1 MMAGVG
7 TARRAFLSKLYGLG
21 ILVACAGVLVAHAAV
36 GDADRNRILSIGGSV
51 TEIIFALGEQD
62 RLVARDTTSS
72 FPLAAKDLPDV
83 GYMRSLSPEGV
94 LSVNPGLI
102 LAEEGS
108 GPPETIA
115 VLEAAD
121 IPFYFIP
128 DNYSKAGIINKIRK
142 VGEVLEVENRAE
154 TLIALVSA
162 DLDAAIQR
170 SQDRPDA
177 ARKRVLFILSTKGGR
192 ILASGL
198 NTAAN
203 GILEMAGA
211 RNAVTEFEG
220 YKPLTDE
227 AVSAVAPDVILMMA
241 RGDNHSASN
250 DALFEMPAIATTPAA
265 QTRSVVRMNGL
276 YLLGFGPRTAAAITD
291 LSTALYGP

>member
-1 MMAGVG
+1 
-7 TARRAFLSKLYGLG
+7 
-21 ILVACAGVLVAHAAV
+21 
-36 GDADRNRILSIGGSV
+36 
-51 TEIIFALGEQD
+51 
-62 RLVARDTTSS
+62 
-72 FPLAAKDLPDV
+72 
-83 GYMRSLSPEGV
+83 
-94 LSVNPGLI
+94 
-102 LAEEGS
+102 
-108 GPPETIA
+108 
-115 VLEAAD
+115 
-121 IPFYFIP
+121 
-128 DNYSKAGIINKIRK
+128 

-154 TLIALVSA
+154 TLIASVSA

-177 ARKRVLFILSTKGGR
+177 ARKRVLFILSTKDGR

-241 RGDNHSASN
+241 RGDNHSAAN
-250 DALFEMPAIATTPAA
+250 DALFAMPAIATTPAA